1 MNTNIH
7 ESFLQLVRLGIG
19 TSKDAKSP
27 KDVDWAQLKALAD
40 RQGLSAVVLDGLNTD
55 GTNLTDTM
63 PVQMKL
69 EWIGEV
75 LQNYEQRYVAYEK
88 AIGTLS
94 GFYNQ
99 HGFKMMVLKGYACSL
114 DWTKPNHRPCGDI
127 DIWQFGKQQEAD
139 RALLNSSR
147 IGKLKNKVTIDS
159 GHHHHTVFEWEGF
172 TVENHYDFVNVHA
185 HKSSK
190 ELEVIFKEL
199 GHPSHIKDNQ
209 EFENSRIS
217 STSKNAKG
225 TEIPYV
231 KVNGEKVYLP
241 SPNLHALFL
250 IKHMV
255 SHFAAAEITLRQ
267 VLDWA
272 FFVEKHTKEID
283 WVWLEGLLEKFHM
296 MDFYNCIN
304 AICVGDLGFNVKIF
318 PNVQLTS
325 STSDATQNSSNKFD
339 SPSLLPQFD
348 PALKDKVLAD
358 ILSPEW
364 TATEP
369 RGFFKRMAYKYRRW
383 QGNAWKQ
390 ELCYPESRRE
400 MFWRG
405 LWAHIIKPS

>member
-7 ESFLQLVRLGIG
+7 ELFLQLVRLGIG
-19 TSKDAKSP
+19 TSKDAKIS
-27 KDVDWAQLKALAD
+27 KDVDWGALKALAD
-40 RQGLSAVVLDGLNTD
+40 RQGLSAVVLDGINTVHD
-55 GTNLTDTM
+55 SGLMVNGLSL
-63 PVQMKL
+63 PLQLKL

-88 AIGTLS
+88 AISSLA

-114 DWTKPNHRPCGDI
+114 DWPRPNHRPCGDI
-127 DIWQFGKQQEAD
+127 DIWLFGKQKEAD
-139 RALLNSSR
+139 KALLNSSR
-147 IGKLKNKVTIDS
+147 IGELKNKVTIDS

-185 HKSSK
+185 HRSSK

-199 GHPSHIKDNQ
+199 GNLEVESS
-209 EFENSRIS
+209 EFRVNSQLKECS
-217 STSKNAKG
+217 DAGCK
-225 TEIPYV
+225 IPMV
-231 KVNGEKVYLP
+231 EVNGEKVYLP

-283 WVWLEGLLEKFHM
+283 WAWLEGLLEKFHM
-296 MDFYNCIN
+296 LDFYNCIN
-304 AICVGDLGFNVKIF
+304 AICVGDLGFNVKVF
-318 PNVQLTS
+318 RNV
-325 STSDATQNSSNKFD
+325 
-339 SPSLLPQFD
+339 QFD

-364 TATEP
+364 VAAEP

-390 ELCYPESRRE
+390 ELCYPESRFE
-400 MFWRG
+400 TFFTG
-405 LWAHIIKPS
+405 LWSHIITPKGA